1 MERPNDE
8 AFKNSFYLNASSK
21 YKPKVVNRKVEPIT
35 NEAEVYSGCYGKISV
50 IFYGFKNEDNV
61 GIAAGLGNIQKIL
74 DGESLEKR
82 SVLNEFD
89 VIDEDNLNVENIWE
103 I

>member
-1 MERPNDE
+1 M
-8 AFKNSFYLNASSK
+8 
-21 YKPKVVNRKVEPIT
+21 VNRKVEPIT

-61 GIAAGLGNIQKIL
+61 GIAAGLGNIQKIV

-89 VIDEDNLNVENIWE
+89 IIDEENFSLENIWE